1 MYLAICNWICKNLA
15 TIYTKETPMNILSM
29 NIYKIFIG
37 NCVYVRNT
45 FNYRNNCKNTFFE
58 TM

>member
-1 MYLAICNWICKNLA
+1 MYLAIYNWICKNLA

-45 FNYRNNCKNTFFE
+45 FNYQKNCKNTFFE